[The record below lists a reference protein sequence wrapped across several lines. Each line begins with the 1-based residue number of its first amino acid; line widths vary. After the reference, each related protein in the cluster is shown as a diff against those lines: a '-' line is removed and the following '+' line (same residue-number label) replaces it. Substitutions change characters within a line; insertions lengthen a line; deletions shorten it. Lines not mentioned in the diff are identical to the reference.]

1 MLEVPSVPQVRQERT
16 QGKFQDGE
24 WYCDCKPPR
33 KSVLLQVQKDN
44 ENKGKWFRK
53 CAKPQGQQ
61 CTFWLWE
68 HVAEALEKKARERE
82 AQESAAAEREA
93 HSSTYPL
100 YSRLAST
107 VESEPLLSPD
117 VGMTPMPRQ
126 RIFRGIPRMTGA
138 GTQSGGLGSGW
149 DSEDSDLTE
158 QGANQARMGR
168 LQPSLFENQTLA
180 APNPNGNRPVA
191 ANVGAGT
198 SFGNLSGV
206 TVVLDDS
213 DTDEVM
219 EAPGPAQR
227 PAQAQRNE
235 APVTPSRRATF
246 MGPDG
251 LPTPQPSRNTLL
263 IASGSMSKKRK
274 IAPGMSIP
282 SPKTP
287 TRTRNALGSWEEPTA
302 DDSQDDR
309 ERDWHLLVEEVRVI
323 REDLRL
329 VRERRRMDRE
339 KIQGLRQELR
349 VQSNRMAELEALV
362 VSLQAGK
369 STGAP
374 QNPFQDT
381 ADG

>member
-1 MLEVPSVPQVRQERT
+1 M
-16 QGKFQDGE
+16 
-24 WYCDCKPPR
+24 
-33 KSVLLQVQKDN
+33 QKDN

-53 CAKPQGQQ
+53 CAKPQGRQ

-68 HVAEALEKKARERE
+68 HAAEALEKKARERE
-82 AQESAAAEREA
+82 AQERAATEREE
-93 HSSTYPL
+93 HSSTYSL

-117 VGMTPMPRQ
+117 VGMTPVPRQ
-126 RIFRGIPRMTGA
+126 RIFRGIPQMA
-138 GTQSGGLGSGW
+138 GVGTRSGGLGGGW
-149 DSEDSDLTE
+149 DSEDSDFTE
-158 QGANQARMGR
+158 QGANQAGMGQ
-168 LQPSLFENQTLA
+168 LQPSLFQNQALA
-180 APNPNGNRPVA
+180 APNPNKDRPVPK
-191 ANVGAGT
+191 VGAGT

-213 DTDEVM
+213 DTDKVM

-235 APVTPSRRATF
+235 VPVTPSRRATR
-246 MGPDG
+246 MGPG
-251 LPTPQPSRNTLL
+251 ELPTPQPSRNTLL
-263 IASGSMSKKRK
+263 IASGSTSKKRK

-287 TRTRNALGSWEEPTA
+287 TRTRNALGPWEESTV

-339 KIQGLRQELR
+339 KIQGLKQELKM
-349 VQSNRMAELEALV
+349 QSSRMAELETLV
-362 VSLQAGK
+362 VSLQASK
-369 STGAP
+369 STGAI

-381 ADG
+381 VDG